1 MSLQTVCTI
10 EDLKSILEKTVSQKR
25 YLHSIGV
32 AQTTEMLL
40 EHYKCVNY
48 EKTWNGF
55 SAGEFCGVIH
65 DLAREVHA
73 KDLVAYC
80 RDNAIEAHDYEF
92 ESPVLLHGKV
102 SAHMALKLCPGY
114 PESWRS
120 AVDVHTTGD
129 SGMDD
134 LALALFAADFIEPTR
149 TFLTDEKRNEYISN
163 PSLDACVYA
172 ILCDM
177 IAHWKEKG
185 YHEASM
191 GSMALKK
198 DLETR
203 LGI

>member
-10 EDLKSILEKTVSQKR
+10 EQLKSILEKSVSQKR
-25 YLHSIGV
+25 YLHSLGV

-40 EHYKCVNY
+40 EHYNCTDY
-48 EKTWNGF
+48 EKSWSGF

-65 DLAREVHA
+65 DLAREVHS
-73 KDLVAYC
+73 KELVEYC
-80 RDNAIEAHDYEF
+80 RTNGIEAEDYEF

-102 SAHMALKLCPGY
+102 SAHMAQKLCPGY
-114 PESWRS
+114 PESWRR
-120 AVDVHTTGD
+120 AVDVHTTGAG
-129 SGMDD
+129 GMDD

-149 TFLTDEKRNEYISN
+149 TFLTDEKRNEYISRK
-163 PSLDACVYA
+163 SLEACVYA

-185 YHEASM
+185 YHEASR
-191 GSMALKK
+191 GSLALRR

-203 LGI
+203 LGL